1 MDPSLDAMSDQI
13 LAKFQCYMEKEILP
27 QCNKSKRTIN
37 EAQKSIEHLKQESD
51 KLSKA
56 MDRIGC
62 SFLCITN
69 HKDGLKAAEDLLDG
83 SRNEL
88 NRLNADLEKLKEEK
102 TFTLG
107 QLSEANS
114 RFDSLKDQLTRRK
127 DQMKELQDSKISDS
141 YRVLSQLMQTKF
153 LLNKDLECVSLILDE
168 EQRIKGAV
176 KIDKE
181 NQPEPE
187 LRQAIWSKFYKSYK

>member
-1 MDPSLDAMSDQI
+1 
-13 LAKFQCYMEKEILP
+13 
-27 QCNKSKRTIN
+27 
-37 EAQKSIEHLKQESD
+37 
-51 KLSKA
+51 
-56 MDRIGC
+56 
-62 SFLCITN
+62 
-69 HKDGLKAAEDLLDG
+69 
-83 SRNEL
+83 
-88 NRLNADLEKLKEEK
+88 
-102 TFTLG
+102 
-107 QLSEANS
+107 
-114 RFDSLKDQLTRRK
+114 
-127 DQMKELQDSKISDS
+127 MKELQDSKISDS